1 MSALRRCLPY
11 AALFALML
19 CFAGCVREPGADLR
33 TESALRGEAQ
43 FRLSQISGQLGV
55 TGLRKPV
62 TVLRDKW
69 GVPHIYA
76 ENTEDL
82 FFAQGF
88 VAAQDRLYQIDI
100 WRRTGRGELAE
111 VFGEGYL
118 DRDRMARLMR

>member
-1 MSALRRCLPY
+1 MLHLRHLSS
-11 AALFALML
+11 FAVVFLL
-19 CFAGCVREPGADLR
+19 LGLVGCVREPDADLK

-43 FRLSQISGQLGV
+43 YRLSQISGQLGV

-69 GVPHIYA
+69 GIPHIYA

-100 WRRTGRGELAE
+100 WRWIGRGELAE
-111 VFGEGYL
+111 VFGE
-118 DRDRMARLMR
+118 